1 MEERLL
7 EDLKKAMKSG
17 NDIEKN
23 TIQYIRAVIIKTKK
37 DKKLDYLE
45 DSEIENILLQ
55 ERKKRTEALALFE
68 KGNRKDLMENTNK
81 ELGVIAR
88 YLPKAMT
95 EVEIEIALKEIIAE
109 LGADKSKFGQIM
121 GTAKTKLGNRA
132 DGRIMSE
139 ILKRILN

>member
-95 EVEIEIALKEIIAE
+95 ETEIEIALKEIIAE

>member
-95 EVEIEIALKEIIAE
+95 EAEIEIALKEIIAE